1 MTVPNDMK
9 EFKKPF
15 IIAFGAWVM
24 SDKEIRFAV
33 GDMDEYDQETY
44 MLNQKY
50 LDDLIKSI
58 SGRFNRIMDKPNE

>member
-1 MTVPNDMK
+1 
-9 EFKKPF
+9 
-15 IIAFGAWVM
+15 M

-58 SGRFNRIMDKPNE
+58 SGKFNRIMDKPNE

>member
-1 MTVPNDMK
+1 M
-9 EFKKPF
+9 
-15 IIAFGAWVM
+15 
-24 SDKEIRFAV
+24 

-58 SGRFNRIMDKPNE
+58 SGKFNRIMDKPNE

>member
-1 MTVPNDMK
+1 MLACNARQLSSHTIEDYQRTLGK
-9 EFKKPF
+9 FLKH
-15 IIAFGAWVM
+15 A
-24 SDKEIRFAV
+24 

-58 SGRFNRIMDKPNE
+58 SGKFNRIMDKPNE